1 MRTSNAAGTAAGS
14 HYGKGWIHTMDYRT
28 LMDIAILAGK
38 IMLESNAETYRVE
51 DTMNHILKTSKFETT
66 EAFAIATGLVA
77 TLDDPSIEDPITV
90 VKRINLRDTNL
101 NNIATVNTIS
111 RQLTTE
117 EITIP
122 EAYAALQD
130 IGKVQYKRL
139 YKDFA
144 IAALAASFALLLG
157 GGLFEILAAGINGS
171 LLALVLKGEK
181 KLDMGSFVRN
191 VLSSAVISVG
201 AGLMQA
207 FIFPTLNISLV
218 ITGTIMPLV
227 PGTAI
232 TNAIRD
238 TLQGDYMSG
247 GAKALEAFVIAL
259 SIAIG
264 VAIGL
269 VVIGGALFD

>member
-1 MRTSNAAGTAAGS
+1 
-14 HYGKGWIHTMDYRT
+14 MDYRT

-51 DTMNHILKTSKFETT
+51 DTMNRILKTSKFKTT
-66 EAFAIATGLVA
+66 EALAIATGLIA
-77 TLDDPSIEDPITV
+77 TLDDPGIDDPITV
-90 VKRINLRDTNL
+90 VKRINSRDTNL
-101 NNIATVNTIS
+101 NNIASVNTIS
-111 RQLTTE
+111 RQLTDE

-122 EAYAALQD
+122 EAYTALQN
-130 IGKVQYKRL
+130 IGGVQYKRR
-139 YKDFA
+139 YKDYA

-157 GGLFEILAAGINGS
+157 GGLFEILVAGINGG

-181 KLDMGSFVRN
+181 RLNMGSFVRN

-207 FIFPTLNISLV
+207 FIFPTLNINIV
-218 ITGTIMPLV
+218 ITSTIMPLV

-247 GAKALEAFVIAL
+247 GAKALEAFVTAL
-259 SIAIG
+259 SIALG

-269 VVIGGALFD
+269 VLIGGASF

>member
-1 MRTSNAAGTAAGS
+1 MGEDERRR
-14 HYGKGWIHTMDYRT
+14 MDYKT
-28 LMDIAILAGK
+28 LMDVAILAGK

-51 DTMNHILKTSKFETT
+51 DTMNHILKTSRFETT
-66 EAFAIATGLVA
+66 EALAIATGLVA
-77 TLDDPSIEDPITV
+77 TLDDPTIDDPITI
-90 VKRINLRDTNL
+90 VKRINSRDTNL
-101 NNIATVNTIS
+101 NKIASVNTVS
-111 RQLTTE
+111 RQLTSE

-130 IGKVQYKRL
+130 ISIGKVQYKRFH
-139 YKDFA
+139 KDVA
-144 IAALAASFALLLG
+144 TSALAASFALLLG
-157 GGLFEILAAGINGS
+157 GGIFEILAAGINGG
-171 LLALVLKGEK
+171 LLALILKGEK

-207 FIFPTLNISLV
+207 FIFPTLHINLV

-259 SIAIG
+259 SIALG

-269 VVIGGALFD
+269 VLIGGVIF

>member
-1 MRTSNAAGTAAGS
+1 
-14 HYGKGWIHTMDYRT
+14 MDYKT

-66 EAFAIATGLVA
+66 EALAIATGLVA
-77 TLDDPSIEDPITV
+77 TLDDSSIDDPITI
-90 VKRINLRDTNL
+90 VKRINSRDTNL
-101 NNIATVNTIS
+101 NKIAVVNTIS
-111 RQLTTE
+111 RQLTSE
-117 EITIP
+117 KITIP
-122 EAYAALQD
+122 EAYAALQN
-130 IGKVQYKRL
+130 IEKEQYKRL
-139 YKDFA
+139 YKDLA
-144 IAALAASFALLLG
+144 ISALAASFALLLG
-157 GGLFEILAAGINGS
+157 GGIFEILAAGINGG

-201 AGLMQA
+201 AGLMHA
-207 FIFPTLNISLV
+207 FLFPTLNMHLV

-247 GAKALEAFVIAL
+247 GAKALEAFVVAL
-259 SIAIG
+259 SIALG

-269 VVIGGALFD
+269 VLIGGVVF

>member
-1 MRTSNAAGTAAGS
+1 MYRESCSLKNAVS
-14 HYGKGWIHTMDYRT
+14 HCGKGRDYRMDYKT
-28 LMDIAILAGK
+28 LMDVAILAGK

-51 DTMNHILKTSKFETT
+51 DTMNHILKISKFETT

-77 TLDDPSIEDPITV
+77 TLDDPSLEDPITIV
-90 VKRINLRDTNL
+90 NRINVRDTNL
-101 NNIATVNTIS
+101 NNIASVNTIS
-111 RQLTTE
+111 RQLTSD
-117 EITIP
+117 EITIS
-122 EAYAALQD
+122 EAYTALQN
-130 IGKVQYKRL
+130 IGKVQYKPIH
-139 YKDFA
+139 KD
-144 IAALAASFALLLG
+144 IATSALAASFALLLG
-157 GGLFEILAAGINGS
+157 GGLFEILAAGINGA
-171 LLALVLKGEK
+171 LLALILKGEK

-201 AGLMQA
+201 AGLMQM
-207 FIFPTLNISLV
+207 FIFPTLMISIV

-247 GAKALEAFVIAL
+247 GAKALEAFVTAL
-259 SIAIG
+259 SIALG

-269 VVIGGALFD
+269 VLIGGVLF

>member
-1 MRTSNAAGTAAGS
+1 MEKD
-14 HYGKGWIHTMDYRT
+14 KGHDMDYKT
-28 LMDIAILAGK
+28 LMDVAILAGK

-77 TLDDPSIEDPITV
+77 TLDDPSIEDPITI
-90 VKRINLRDTNL
+90 VKRINSRDTNL
-101 NNIATVNTIS
+101 NKIANVNTIS
-111 RQLTTE
+111 RQLTRE
-117 EITIP
+117 EIKLS
-122 EAYAALQD
+122 EAYEALQK
-130 IGKVQYKRL
+130 IGGEQYKQL

-144 IAALAASFALLLG
+144 ISALAASFALLLG
-157 GGLFEILAAGINGS
+157 GGIFEIIAAGINGGF
-171 LLALVLKGEK
+171 LALVLKGEK
-181 KLDMGSFVRN
+181 KLDMGPFVRN
-191 VLSSAVISVG
+191 VLSSAVISVV

-207 FIFPTLNISLV
+207 FVFSTLSINLV
-218 ITGTIMPLV
+218 IIGTIMPLV

-259 SIAIG
+259 SIALG

-269 VVIGGALFD
+269 ILIGGAIF

>member
-1 MRTSNAAGTAAGS
+1 
-14 HYGKGWIHTMDYRT
+14 MDYKT
-28 LMDIAILAGK
+28 LMDVAILAGK

-77 TLDDPSIEDPITV
+77 TLDDPSLEDPITIV
-90 VKRINLRDTNL
+90 NRINVRDTNL
-101 NNIATVNTIS
+101 NNIASVNTIS
-111 RQLTTE
+111 RQLTSD
-117 EITIP
+117 EITIS
-122 EAYAALQD
+122 EAYTALQN
-130 IGKVQYKRL
+130 IGKVQYKPIH
-139 YKDFA
+139 KD
-144 IAALAASFALLLG
+144 IATSALAASFALLLG
-157 GGLFEILAAGINGS
+157 GGLFEILAAGVNGA
-171 LLALVLKGEK
+171 LLALILKGEK

-201 AGLMQA
+201 AGLMQM
-207 FIFPTLNISLV
+207 FIFPTLMISVV

-247 GAKALEAFVIAL
+247 GAKALEAFVTAL
-259 SIAIG
+259 SIALG

-269 VVIGGALFD
+269 VLIGGVLF

>member
-1 MRTSNAAGTAAGS
+1 
-14 HYGKGWIHTMDYRT
+14 MDYRT

-66 EAFAIATGLVA
+66 EALAIATGLIA
-77 TLDDPSIEDPITV
+77 TLDDPSIDDPITI
-90 VKRINLRDTNL
+90 VKRIDSRDTNL
-101 NNIATVNTIS
+101 NNIASVNTIS
-111 RQLTTE
+111 RQLTNE

-130 IGKVQYKRL
+130 IKGVQYKRL
-139 YKDFA
+139 YKDVA
-144 IAALAASFALLLG
+144 VAALAASFALLLG
-157 GGLFEILAAGINGS
+157 GGLFEILVAGINGG
-171 LLALVLKGEK
+171 LLALALKGEK
-181 KLDMGSFVRN
+181 RLNMGSFVRN

-201 AGLMQA
+201 AGLMQT
-207 FIFPTLNISLV
+207 FLFPTLNINIV
-218 ITGTIMPLV
+218 ITSTIMPLV

-247 GAKALEAFVIAL
+247 GAKALEAFVTAL
-259 SIAIG
+259 SIALG

-269 VVIGGALFD
+269 VLIGGANF

>member
-1 MRTSNAAGTAAGS
+1 MYRENCGLKKAVG
-14 HYGKGWIHTMDYRT
+14 HCGKGREDSMDYKT
-28 LMDIAILAGK
+28 LMDVAILAGK

-77 TLDDPSIEDPITV
+77 TLDDPSLEDPITIV
-90 VKRINLRDTNL
+90 NRINVRDTNL
-101 NNIATVNTIS
+101 NNIASVNTIS
-111 RQLTTE
+111 RQLTSA
-117 EITIP
+117 EITIS
-122 EAYAALQD
+122 EAYTALQT
-130 IGKVQYKRL
+130 IGKVQYKPIH
-139 YKDFA
+139 KD
-144 IAALAASFALLLG
+144 IATSALAASFALLLG
-157 GGLFEILAAGINGS
+157 GGLFEILAAGINGA
-171 LLALVLKGEK
+171 LLALILKGEK

-201 AGLMQA
+201 AGLMQL
-207 FIFPTLNISLV
+207 FIFPTLMISVV

-247 GAKALEAFVIAL
+247 GAKALEAFVTAL
-259 SIAIG
+259 SIALG

-269 VVIGGALFD
+269 VLIGGVLF